1 VFVKINPH
9 NPLIYY
15 ILAFISVEKKYYTT
29 MKTFTKLNI
38 LVIFLALAAF
48 SCQNEEGFMAE
59 LASADTKY
67 YEMEFTI
74 QVTDLNGFQIFN
86 EEAFSAGI
94 DKILEETGISEKRLN
109 AIYLKEAVVSLE
121 SNGRYKDFSIMR
133 FIELTI
139 YTDALGEK
147 KVAKLNPVPDEQSE
161 VSLEPN
167 KENILPY
174 FEEQKFIMTAQGFLE
189 NRIYEDVKMR
199 AKFKFEVKAGI

>member
-1 VFVKINPH
+1 
-9 NPLIYY
+9 
-15 ILAFISVEKKYYTT
+15 
-29 MKTFTKLNI
+29 MKSFTKLNI

-74 QVTDLNGFQIFN
+74 QVTDLDGFQIFS
-86 EEAFSAGI
+86 EEAFSGSI

-147 KVAKLNPVPDEQSE
+147 KVANLSPVPEEQSE
-161 VSLEPN
+161 VSLEPE

-189 NRIYEDVKMR
+189 NRIYEDVKIR
-199 AKFKFEVKAGI
+199 AKFKFELKAGI